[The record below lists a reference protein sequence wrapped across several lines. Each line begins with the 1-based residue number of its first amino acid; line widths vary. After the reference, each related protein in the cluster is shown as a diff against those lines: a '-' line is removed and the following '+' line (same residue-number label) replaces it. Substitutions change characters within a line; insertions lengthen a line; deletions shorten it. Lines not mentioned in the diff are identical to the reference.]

1 MNALRMNTGAGLLR
15 LFRGTIAVV
24 SLALAATSAHAT
36 CGFTGIGGAG
46 AIKMPMLQAESEA
59 LAASQGLNPS
69 VVGLWY
75 VIYTANNAVF
85 NETLDTWHSDG
96 TEFENAY
103 LPVLNG
109 NICEGV
115 WKSTGKNTVRLHHLG
130 WTYDPV
136 KGGLANGTFTVDQNN
151 TIAWNGQSYTGTFV
165 FKAYDMTGKLLE
177 TIPGT
182 LVAVRITVE

>member
-1 MNALRMNTGAGLLR
+1 MNGLKKNTGAGLLR

-36 CGFTGIGGAG
+36 CGFTGMGAAG

-59 LAASQGLNPS
+59 LEASSGSKPS
-69 VVGLWY
+69 IVGLWA
-75 VIYTANNAVF
+75 VTYTAGGEVF
-85 NETLDTWHSDG
+85 NETFDTWHSDG

-109 NICEGV
+109 NVCEGV
-115 WKSTGKNTVRLHHLG
+115 WKCTGRYTVRLHHVG

-136 KGGLANGTFTVDQNN
+136 KGGLADGTFTLDQTN
-151 TIAWNGQSYTGTFV
+151 TIARNGGSYTGTFV
-165 FKAYDMTGKLLE
+165 FKTYDLKGKVIA
-177 TIPGT
+177 TVPGT
-182 LVAVRITVE
+182 IAAVRITVE